1 MPYVVCNSGPLMAL
15 AKLNRI
21 DVLRRLW
28 DEVVITRAVY
38 DEVVTLGLA
47 TGAQDALVVRLFWQ
61 QHDWPIVEVAPEIW
75 QPYLPEVRLDAGER
89 ETLAYAAHQ
98 TDALVLLDDE
108 LARREARRLGL
119 PVKGTLGVIAM
130 RIGVGFWHCRMWNCS
145 FTRSKR
151 GLTSGYGLNCVNKC

>member
-1 MPYVVCNSGPLMAL
+1 MAL

-28 DEVVITRAVY
+28 HEVVITRAVY

-61 QHDWPIVEVAPEIW
+61 QHAWPIVEVAPEIL
-75 QPYLPEVRLDAGER
+75 QPYLPQVRLDAGER
-89 ETLAYAAHQ
+89 ETLAYAVHQ

-119 PVKGTLGVIAM
+119 PVKGTLGVIADAY
-130 RIGVGFWHCRMWNCS
+130 RHRV
-145 FTRSKR
+145 
-151 GLTSGYGLNCVNKC
+151 LA